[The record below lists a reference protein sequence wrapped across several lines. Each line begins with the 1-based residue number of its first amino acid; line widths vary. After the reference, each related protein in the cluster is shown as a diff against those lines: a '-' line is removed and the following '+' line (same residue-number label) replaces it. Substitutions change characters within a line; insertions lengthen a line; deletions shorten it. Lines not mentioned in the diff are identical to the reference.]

1 MRGYHREYWLRKDPS
16 VGNRYIPL
24 INQVNVHEIT
34 LNTEVDKNGDLVDK
48 LIVLQI
54 GLKKSGKVQ
63 GIYH

>member
-1 MRGYHREYWLRKDPS
+1 M
-16 VGNRYIPL
+16 GNRYIPL